1 MKKLVGILNS
11 SIRDKNVH
19 VMSGQL
25 VFREDENYFILEDVR
40 EELLASFDDY
50 DRFSELS
57 SIKEDFIY
65 IPVKAEIANSTSFRN
80 LNNYQVF
87 SSNVNVN
94 YAFILDDFVFAGDR
108 CYIKEML
115 DLFFENPS
123 ESDLIFLVSMLY
135 RMGYYDE
142 ALEIAS
148 IPSLVCIFSG
158 LLPLYRFIHGEQYSF
173 SYMADRFCYFICGI
187 WFLYSDIKINGKK
200 EQ

>member
-142 ALEIAS
+142 ALEIAIKNFYLIS
-148 IPSLVCIFSG
+148 QDKIQDLNHYIDLINYAKVT
-158 LLPLYRFIHGEQYSF
+158 L
-173 SYMADRFCYFICGI
+173 DRVNK
-187 WFLYSDIKINGKK
+187 SEVKK
-200 EQ
+200 F